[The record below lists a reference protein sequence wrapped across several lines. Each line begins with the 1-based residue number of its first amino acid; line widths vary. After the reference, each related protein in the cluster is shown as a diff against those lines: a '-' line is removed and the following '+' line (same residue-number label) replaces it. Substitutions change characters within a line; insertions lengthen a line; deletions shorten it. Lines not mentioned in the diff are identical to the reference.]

1 MGLVGNSLYDARNT
15 VTLLELVLEMLCL
28 VPKLSPDV
36 LLLLSDGTLEFS
48 SLSLED
54 LEFSNLV
61 FDRWISGLSYRIS
74 RCFLEQLVQS

>member
-1 MGLVGNSLYDARNT
+1 MGLVDNSLYDARNT
-15 VTLLELVLEMLCL
+15 VTLLELVLEMLRL

-36 LLLLSDGTLEFS
+36 LLLLSDETLEFS
-48 SLSLED
+48 SLSLEN

-61 FDRWISGLSYRIS
+61 FDRWISGLSYRTS